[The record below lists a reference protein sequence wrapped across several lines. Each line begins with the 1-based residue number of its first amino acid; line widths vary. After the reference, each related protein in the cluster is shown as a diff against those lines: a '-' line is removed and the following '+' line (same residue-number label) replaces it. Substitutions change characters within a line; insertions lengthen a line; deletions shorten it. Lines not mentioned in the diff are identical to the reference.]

1 MEFQARP
8 TGFVSFPT
16 RASTKPTADV
26 ALEPASD
33 WAAAP
38 SVGAQPSTQGDQTLL
53 SVARDPTDP
62 LTLAFAGVIGRA
74 LAAGQCPLI
83 RGLPESEFRRLLDTY
98 FPATELTN
106 GDPGGDPAAL
116 DELQDLLDLLLEFRR
131 EPSETLAW
139 LSHAIA
145 SAAMRDNHLWQDMGL
160 PNRPLLTRLMM
171 ENFPD
176 LAKRNV
182 GDMKWKKFF
191 YRQLCER
198 AEVPICK
205 SPNCADCVDYQVCFG
220 HDQEPT

>member
-1 MEFQARP
+1 MEFQARA
-8 TGFVSFPT
+8 TGFVSLPA
-16 RASTKPTADV
+16 RASTKTTADA
-26 ALEPASD
+26 ALEPAPD

-53 SVARDPTDP
+53 RAARDPTDP

-106 GDPGGDPAAL
+106 GDPGRDAAAL
-116 DELQDLLDLLLEFRR
+116 DELQDLLDLLLESRR

-160 PNRPLLTRLMM
+160 PNRPLLTRLMT
-171 ENFPD
+171 EHFPE

-198 AEVPICK
+198 AAVPICK

-220 HDQEPT
+220 HEDGST

>member
-1 MEFQARP
+1 MEFQARA
-8 TGFVSFPT
+8 TGFVSFPA
-16 RASTKPTADV
+16 RASTKPTADA
-26 ALEPASD
+26 ALESAPD
-33 WAAAP
+33 WAAVP
-38 SVGAQPSTQGDQTLL
+38 SIGAHPSTPGDQTLL
-53 SVARDPTDP
+53 RVARDPKDP

-83 RGLPESEFRRLLDTY
+83 RGLPESDFRRLLDNY

-106 GDPGGDPAAL
+106 GDPGRDSAAL

-171 ENFPD
+171 ENFPE

-205 SPNCADCVDYQVCFG
+205 SPNCGDCVDYQVCFG
-220 HDQEPT
+220 HEHGST

>member
-1 MEFQARP
+1 MVFQAQA
-8 TGFVSFPT
+8 TGFVSLPT
-16 RASTKPTADV
+16 RASSTTAADT
-26 ALEPASD
+26 ALEPAPA
-33 WAAAP
+33 WPAAP
-38 SVGAQPSTQGDQTLL
+38 LVGAHLAAQDAQTLL
-53 SVARDPTDP
+53 RVARDPTDP

-83 RGLPESEFRRLLDTY
+83 RGLPESDFRRLLDAY
-98 FPATELTN
+98 FPAIELTN
-106 GDPGGDPAAL
+106 GDPGRDPAAL
-116 DELQDLLDLLLEFRR
+116 DELQDLLDLLMEFRR
-131 EPSETLAW
+131 EPSERLTW

-160 PNRPLLTRLMM
+160 PNRPLLTRLMT
-171 ENFPD
+171 EQFPD

-198 AEVPICK
+198 AAVPICK

-220 HDQEPT
+220 HEQDPT